1 MAGSTVLTWIRL
13 AIVDIDFTILAVESF
28 LADALEGPNQVTTD
42 SAVHARC
49 RLALV
54 DLFLAVRSS
63 IAFVAIA
70 LVRVSKVFACSIV
83 AQLLQIDFLPDR
95 SIFARHH
102 FHIAHFTCPAHRA
115 LASELV
121 LLLVARRPVL
131 TRILGAPIDKGLA
144 LFALVSVGTMAFIV
158 IVLIDAG
165 SSVFAWR

>member
-1 MAGSTVLTWIRL
+1 MASSAVLTRIRL
-13 AIVDIDFTILAVESF
+13 AIVDVDFAILAVESF
-28 LADALEGPNQVTTD
+28 LADALEGPDQITTD
-42 SAVHARC
+42 AAVHARG

-54 DLFLAVRSS
+54 DFFLTVRPSV
-63 IAFVAIA
+63 AFVAVT

-131 TRILGAPIDKGLA
+131 TRILSAPIDKGLA

-158 IVLIDAG
+158 IVLVDAR